1 MGILDKMKPIEETIG
16 KIEVLSDKN
25 GKCNGCVECCT
36 VFLPISKQELKF
48 LKSKSKL
55 IKNRL
60 EEIRENTNKGI
71 FDITCPFISEKGGCL
86 VYNDRPYICKGFH
99 CDENFRADLNIE
111 KSQLLTHLLIEIYPK
126 KLQGKLT
133 MGLFYNKL
141 VGGDI
146 DFGQL

>member
-1 MGILDKMKPIEETIG
+1 MGILDEMKPIKETIG
-16 KIEVLSDKN
+16 KIKVFSDKN

-36 VFLPISKQELKF
+36 IFLPVSKQELKF
-48 LKSKSKL
+48 LKSKYKL
-55 IKNRL
+55 IEKKI
-60 EEIRENTNKGI
+60 EKIKENANKGNMD
-71 FDITCPFISEKGGCL
+71 FRCPFISEKGGCL

-126 KLQGKLT
+126 KLQEKLT
-133 MGLFYNKL
+133 MALLYDRL
-141 VGGDI
+141 GGDI

>member
-1 MGILDKMKPIEETIG
+1 MGILDEMKPIEETIG
-16 KIEVLSDKN
+16 KIKVLSDEN

-36 VFLPISKQELKF
+36 IFLPVSKQELKF
-48 LKSKSKL
+48 LKSKYKL
-55 IKNRL
+55 IEKKI
-60 EEIRENTNKGI
+60 EKIKENANKGNI
-71 FDITCPFISEKGGCL
+71 DFRCPFISEKGGCL

-133 MGLFYNKL
+133 MGLLYDKL
-141 VGGDI
+141 GGEI
-146 DFGQL
+146 DFGQF

>member
-1 MGILDKMKPIEETIG
+1 MGILDEMKPIEETIG
-16 KIEVLSDKN
+16 KIEVLSDEN

-36 VFLPISKQELKF
+36 IFLPVSKQELKF
-48 LKSKSKL
+48 LKSKYKL
-55 IKNRL
+55 IK
-60 EEIRENTNKGI
+60 ENIEKIKRNAEKGTLD
-71 FDITCPFISEKGGCL
+71 FRCPFISEKGGCL

-126 KLQGKLT
+126 KLQEKLT
-133 MGLFYNKL
+133 MALLYDRL
-141 VGGDI
+141 GGDI

>member
-1 MGILDKMKPIEETIG
+1 MGILDEMKPIEEAIG

-36 VFLPISKQELKF
+36 IFLPVSKQELKF
-48 LKSKSKL
+48 LKSKYKL
-55 IKNRL
+55 IEKKI
-60 EEIRENTNKGI
+60 EKIKENANKGNMD
-71 FDITCPFISEKGGCL
+71 FRCPFISEKGGCL

-126 KLQGKLT
+126 KLQEKLT
-133 MGLFYNKL
+133 MALLYDRL
-141 VGGDI
+141 GGDI